1 MNKSFKEKV
10 HVQSIRTTKYEIH
23 IILNNDQRAE
33 GSLPA
38 NPSSPPNYPCPCTQN
53 ITFVILVI
61 NRFYNTCTSA

>member
-38 NPSSPPNYPCPCTQN
+38 NPPPPTPQVLPT
-53 ITFVILVI
+53 TPVPV
-61 NRFYNTCTSA
+61 RKT

>member
-1 MNKSFKEKV
+1 MNKSFIEKV

-38 NPSSPPNYPCPCTQN
+38 NPPPPPPPLKSSQLPLSLYAKHN
-53 ITFVILVI
+53 IRDSR
-61 NRFYNTCTSA
+61 N

>member
-38 NPSSPPNYPCPCTQN
+38 NPPPPLPT
-53 ITFVILVI
+53 TPVPV
-61 NRFYNTCTSA
+61 RKT

>member
-38 NPSSPPNYPCPCTQN
+38 NPPPPNPSSPPNYSCPCTQN

-61 NRFYNTCTSA
+61 NRFL

>member
-33 GSLPA
+33 GSLPT
-38 NPSSPPNYPCPCTQN
+38 NPPPPTPQVLPT
-53 ITFVILVI
+53 TPVPV
-61 NRFYNTCTSA
+61 RKT

>member
-38 NPSSPPNYPCPCTQN
+38 TPPPQPLKSSQLPLSLYAKHN
-53 ITFVILVI
+53 IRDSR
-61 NRFYNTCTSA
+61 N